1 MSVHRGRI
9 LVHGARQLLTLRGPA
24 EPRRGIDLG
33 QLHIIEDGAVL
44 IENGVIVEVGP
55 SRRLENL
62 AAAKRAIVLPAIGRV
77 VMPAFVDPE
86 THSLRAPASA
96 DWVSVAPDDSHPGPH
111 VPGPR
116 LRAEAERTLKGMV
129 RYGTATA
136 ETPGRDTREI
146 RTLLNAESDVELVP
160 TLTVETS
167 SAGLELM
174 KTVRARGLARSVY
187 PLRDDDY
194 PEFFAAAAALGL
206 GTRVSLDTFRGL
218 TPGAAAQVL
227 AVVGTSVAAER
238 DMTLLGPASAV
249 VVLAPGVDFHS
260 GARDFPPARRLV
272 DCGAAVAL
280 ATGYG
285 PSTNPSYSMSAT
297 IALACRFL
305 RFSPA
310 EAVAAATLN
319 AAYAL
324 GCGRRLG
331 SLEPGKQADL
341 LILDT
346 PDYRALAWELGIN
359 VVFAVMKR
367 GRIVYDAGMGK
378 WRD

>member
-1 MSVHRGRI
+1 
-9 LVHGARQLLTLRGPA
+9 LLTLRGPA

-62 AAAKRAIVLPAIGRV
+62 AAAKGAVVLPANGRV
-77 VMPAFVDPE
+77 VMPAFVDAE
-86 THSLRAPASA
+86 THSLRVPASA
-96 DWVSVAPDDSHPGPH
+96 DWVFAAPDNAHPGPH

-116 LRAEAERTLKGMV
+116 LRAEAERTLEGML
-129 RYGTATA
+129 RYGTTTA

-146 RTLLNAESDVELVP
+146 RAMLNADSDVELVP
-160 TLTVETS
+160 TLAVEAS
-167 SAGLELM
+167 PAGLDLM
-174 KTVRARGLARSVY
+174 KTVRSRGLARSVY
-187 PLRDDDY
+187 PLLAENY
-194 PEFFAAAAALGL
+194 AEFLASARALDL
-206 GTRVSLDTFRGL
+206 GTRVLLDVFRGL
-218 TPGAAAQVL
+218 PTGAAASVL
-227 AVVGTSVAAER
+227 AVTGTSVAAEC
-238 DMTLLGPASAV
+238 DTSLLGSAEAV
-249 VVLAPGVDFHS
+249 AILAPGVEFHS
-260 GARDFPPARRLV
+260 GASDHPPARRLV

-305 RFSPA
+305 RLSPA

-346 PDYRALAWELGIN
+346 PDYRALAWELGVN

-367 GRIVYDAGMGK
+367 GRIVYDAEMGK